1 VPDSF
6 ITLDGDAADVDGDG
20 DYDIMTAAD
29 AHRPN
34 FLLVNTTDVPDVT
47 SPSLTRLESTPAQ
60 TASTSATAVRVQQYD
75 NASYY
80 TTWYNATSLEV
91 TVDGCSIGSFP
102 MMSSGGQIFRGEIPG
117 NLIGTVEYRSVATD
131 EHGNTGF
138 SSTESYASSDV
149 AGGSQLVFGADSGAG
164 APQIRASSVA
174 FSGSTLY
181 VGADGMTPGNLW
193 LLGWNELPLAT
204 PIAIPG
210 LAIANVAGLN
220 FFTFSGVVD
229 ADGCATQGIFL
240 PPTVPTV
247 STDFQMFEFPGD
259 GADLLD
265 SSRGLQVDIQP

>member
-1 VPDSF
+1 
-6 ITLDGDAADVDGDG
+6 VDGDG
-20 DYDIMTAAD
+20 DYDVMTAAD
-29 AHRPN
+29 AHQPN
-34 FLLVNTTDVPDVT
+34 FLLLNETGIPDVT
-47 SPSLTRLESTPAQ
+47 SPSLMRLEGTSAQ
-60 TASTSATAVRVQQYD
+60 TASTVANTVRVQQYD

-102 MMSSGGQIFRGEIPG
+102 MGSSGGQIFRGELPG
-117 NLIGTVEYRSVATD
+117 NLIGTVEYRAVATD

-138 SSTESYASSDV
+138 SSSESYASSDV
-149 AGGSQLVFGADSGAG
+149 GGGSHVVFGADSGAG

-174 FSGSTLY
+174 FPGSTLY

-204 PIAIPG
+204 PIHIPG
-210 LAIANVAGLN
+210 LAVANVAGLS

-229 ADGCATQGIFL
+229 ADGCAVQGIFL
-240 PPTVPTV
+240 PPSVPAV
-247 STDFQMFEFPGD
+247 STYFQAFEFPGD